1 MDDSDTLV
9 IGYGNSWR
17 SDDGLGPAVASLI
30 EEMKRPN
37 VRVMAVQQ
45 LTPELAEPLSQ
56 VERALFIDASTAPQ
70 SAPVVIQTLQP
81 DGEASPLAHACHPA
95 TLLALS
101 RVLYHRSPRAWML
114 TIEGRSSDHGD
125 RLTDV
130 AQLHFSQ
137 AVLTISDW
145 LQSPL
150 AGFPV
155 VEPTV

>member
-1 MDDSDTLV
+1 MDDSDILV

-17 SDDGLGPAVASLI
+17 SDDGLGPAIASLI
-30 EEMKRPN
+30 EAMQRPN
-37 VRVMAVQQ
+37 VRVIAVQQ

-70 SAPVVIQTLQP
+70 SAPVIQTLQP
-81 DGEASPLAHACHPA
+81 DGEGSAFTHACHPA
-95 TLLALS
+95 ALLALA
-101 RVLYHRSPRAWML
+101 RVLYHRSPPAWIL
-114 TIEGRSSDHGD
+114 TIEGHNFDHGD

-130 AQLHFSQ
+130 AQQHVPQ

-150 AGFPV
+150 AGFPT